1 VSVMSIALLASGCLD
16 VPPPGPEPT
25 PLSFE
30 PEDTAAVAEDAVAA
44 PIDPAPEDCEG
55 YVALSF
61 DDGPTANTGL
71 VLDILERADVPATFF
86 NRGDATELFPG
97 YVEQTLAAGHQF
109 GNHSYDH
116 PDLLVLSPE
125 EVTEQL
131 ERANDAQV
139 AVVGDPFLLFR
150 PPYGNTNAEI
160 RAEAIEQGM
169 VEVLWTVDSKDYLAR
184 DSDQIVRRSTGME
197 DGGILLLHDGK
208 PRTIEA
214 LPDIINHYHG
224 EGLCFGRIAPT
235 DDEHQTDL
243 NIPHNAEAV
252 AP

>member
-1 VSVMSIALLASGCLD
+1 MMSIALLAGGCLD

-25 PLSFE
+25 PLSSD
-30 PEDTAAVAEDAVAA
+30 PDAATAVVDDDVVNT
-44 PIDPAPEDCEG
+44 PLDPAPDVCDG

-61 DDGPTANTGL
+61 DDGPTSNTG
-71 VLDILERADVPATFF
+71 VLLEILERADVPATFF

-109 GNHSYDH
+109 GNHSWDH
-116 PDLLVLSPE
+116 PDLLSLSPE
-125 EVTEQL
+125 EITEQL
-131 ERANDAQV
+131 ERANEAQV

-150 PPYGNTNAEI
+150 PPYGNTNDAI
-160 RAEAIEQGM
+160 RGEANRLDM

-184 DSDQIVRRSTGME
+184 DSDQVVRRSKGME

-208 PRTIEA
+208 PRTLEA
-214 LPDIINHYHG
+214 LPEIINHYHG
-224 EGLCFGRIAPT
+224 EGLCFGRIAPS
-235 DDEHQTDL
+235 DEEFQTDL
-243 NIPHNAEAV
+243 NIPHNARAV